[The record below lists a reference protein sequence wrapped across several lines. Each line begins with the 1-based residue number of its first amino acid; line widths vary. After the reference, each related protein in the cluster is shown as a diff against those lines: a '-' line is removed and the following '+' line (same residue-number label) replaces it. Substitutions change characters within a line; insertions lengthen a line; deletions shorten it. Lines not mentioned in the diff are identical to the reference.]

1 MSYDFSF
8 STKSIILILVGCLV
22 IGVLLFF
29 AGYIIGIDKG
39 QSGPSLQASLP
50 GHDQLESKKE
60 PEKQPVA
67 SPLEKPS
74 ASKKA
79 GPPAPAPEKPGVE
92 KGEAVPA
99 SAAAEKKSAEA
110 SPEAKASSPKEG
122 EEAKDKDDSKGKD
135 TKDKDKPAF
144 SVQLGAFQ
152 TEDHALALRDRF
164 KGKGYPVFLFR
175 VLDPNGHVWHTVRMG
190 HYGDMKEAS
199 QEAAKITNKEQI
211 AAWVRPANAF

>member
-8 STKSIILILVGCLV
+8 STKSIILILAGCLV

-39 QSGPSLQASLP
+39 QSEPSLQASLR

-79 GPPAPAPEKPGVE
+79 GPAASTAEKPGAE
-92 KGEAVPA
+92 KDEAASA

-135 TKDKDKPAF
+135 TKDKPAF